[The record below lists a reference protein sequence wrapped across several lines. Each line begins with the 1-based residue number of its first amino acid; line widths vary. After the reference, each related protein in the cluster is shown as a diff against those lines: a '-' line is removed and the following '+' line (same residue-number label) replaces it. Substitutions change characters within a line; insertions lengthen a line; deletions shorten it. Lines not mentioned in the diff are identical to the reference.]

1 MIKRKIREIN
11 MSINSK
17 KILFKNNYLNSI
29 SKSNVSTSNLSNINP
44 DKNKKSI
51 ESYED
56 LVNKNNDTSTN
67 PFLLNSPQNKIN
79 YNSSITENKSVDRKN
94 NINNN
99 NLLYQKKNCIYMRKK
114 KRKDDNNRYNNINNE
129 NSSII
134 LNDYRKR
141 IMKLFLASF
150 RLYYFIFLRKH
161 FFSFIRNITFI
172 IMKKELFYRN
182 NQKISTI
189 KTKKLK
195 INTLNNI
202 QLSKSYENIYLSNKN
217 DYENY
222 GTPLDRKDKSIRL
235 NTLTNKNSEK
245 HNFRYNF
252 SRSNSND
259 EKFGNSH
266 KIQCSYIYS
275 NSINT
280 KGKVYEYKNIFI
292 SSNNKKNK
300 YLNSNIIL
308 EKQKQNKCFI
318 KKIKD
323 IVTKDKRIFIRINYI
338 YLIPPKKRRLKSIT
352 QNKLKDVNNLL
363 SITQIYS
370 FEYLSNNLTILGKF
384 DNLEE
389 ILNYVFTVKEK
400 KLLLNK
406 LKMIKL
412 IKYIEKM
419 IKIIILNKLGMPKN
433 EIKSNSNEVFL
444 LDDKI
449 VINMDNFNNLDYV
462 KDV

>member
-1 MIKRKIREIN
+1 
-11 MSINSK
+11 
-17 KILFKNNYLNSI
+17 
-29 SKSNVSTSNLSNINP
+29 
-44 DKNKKSI
+44 
-51 ESYED
+51 
-56 LVNKNNDTSTN
+56 
-67 PFLLNSPQNKIN
+67 
-79 YNSSITENKSVDRKN
+79 
-94 NINNN
+94 
-99 NLLYQKKNCIYMRKK
+99 
-114 KRKDDNNRYNNINNE
+114 
-129 NSSII
+129 
-134 LNDYRKR
+134 
-141 IMKLFLASF
+141 
-150 RLYYFIFLRKH
+150 
-161 FFSFIRNITFI
+161 
-172 IMKKELFYRN
+172 MKKELFYRN

-338 YLIPPKKRRLKSIT
+338 YLIPPKKRRLQSIT

-384 DNLEE
+384 DNLAE

-444 LDDKI
+444 LDDKM
-449 VINMDNFNNLDYV
+449 VINTDNFNNLDYV

>member
-1 MIKRKIREIN
+1 M
-11 MSINSK
+11 
-17 KILFKNNYLNSI
+17 
-29 SKSNVSTSNLSNINP
+29 
-44 DKNKKSI
+44 
-51 ESYED
+51 
-56 LVNKNNDTSTN
+56 
-67 PFLLNSPQNKIN
+67 
-79 YNSSITENKSVDRKN
+79 
-94 NINNN
+94 
-99 NLLYQKKNCIYMRKK
+99 
-114 KRKDDNNRYNNINNE
+114 
-129 NSSII
+129 
-134 LNDYRKR
+134 
-141 IMKLFLASF
+141 
-150 RLYYFIFLRKH
+150 
-161 FFSFIRNITFI
+161 
-172 IMKKELFYRN
+172 
-182 NQKISTI
+182 
-189 KTKKLK
+189 K

-222 GTPLDRKDKSIRL
+222 GTPLDRKDKFIRL

-259 EKFGNSH
+259 EKFGNSP
-266 KIQCSYIYS
+266 KIQCNYIYS

-292 SSNNKKNK
+292 SSNNTKNK

-338 YLIPPKKRRLKSIT
+338 YLIPPNKRRLKTIT
-352 QNKLKDVNNLL
+352 QKKLKDVNNLL
-363 SITQIYS
+363 STTQIYS
-370 FEYLSNNLTILGKF
+370 FEYLSNNLTILEKF
-384 DNLEE
+384 DNLAE

-444 LDDKI
+444 LDDKM
-449 VINMDNFNNLDYV
+449 VINIDNFNNLDYV